1 MKNKM
6 AAIFMGGVLISM
18 TGCTAMTISDS
29 TMKQRTSQTLG
40 VNEQGLKIDERKEGV
55 LRSDYKATSN
65 NSAYSCYMTSFLG
78 LATSDAVCS
87 NYQSNSVTKP
97 KAQVKKETNCNALT
111 KAAGKC

>member
-78 LATSDAVCS
+78 LATCDAVCC
-87 NYQSNSVTKP
+87 NYYRII
-97 KAQVKKETNCNALT
+97 VKTT
-111 KAAGKC
+111 KAVYIYETKI